1 MHQVLFFWYRPHRT
15 IGHHTVYICTRA
27 KGVSSCSLTFLSF
40 FFFQNNQPF
49 FKSTYPAFSEVRKKR
64 IICTYLLTLVKL
76 NASMLCCLIA
86 VVVVVA
92 WRVFH
97 EELGHCPATSFQKPD
112 RTAAR
117 LFSNVNMEDRR
128 ITRHRQITHLLK
140 SLEASVFLPKV
151 RGNSSS
157 SKAPLEKIPVSG

>member
-40 FFFQNNQPF
+40 FFFKVISHSLNQHVLHF
-49 FKSTYPAFSEVRKKR
+49 LRREKKR
-64 IICTYLLTLVKL
+64 IVCTHLLTLVKL
-76 NASMLCCLIA
+76 NASALCCLTA

-92 WRVFH
+92 WRGLR
-97 EELGHCPATSFQKPD
+97 EEFGHCPATTSHKPD
-112 RTAAR
+112 RIGAR
-117 LFSNVNMEDRR
+117 LFSNVHVEDRR
-128 ITRHRQITHLLK
+128 MTRCGQIPHLLQ
-140 SLEASVFLPKV
+140 SLHAGVFLPKV

-157 SKAPLEKIPVSG
+157 SKAPLEKIPV